1 MRGARSFWRPVVGA
15 LAVAMGLLPAAAIA
29 QGREEYKQGV
39 EAFEAGRFEQ
49 AVGHLRAAIAER
61 AEEKGGGFRRYF
73 PYYYLGATLAELGDC
88 PGSLAAFAESERQGQ
103 LSKEKDKLT
112 DLQRRKRACQDRQQQ
127 VTGAAENARAAL
139 AEAESA
145 EERIANL
152 ARRPEIAAV
161 WKEGEPSLETLQH
174 QAERLLRQVRQ
185 RLEEGE
191 KSGDFKILLD
201 VPTKAAQAVQAFE
214 DIAAEAESRLGVAR
228 QATTTALQE
237 ITELEDS
244 AQRVLRTMRDLSP
257 YPPELGRRVAAL
269 EADLAEVGE
278 LKGRA
283 GSAQL
288 KALTDRLTVSLSQ
301 LRRAAQGPPERLAE
315 AAEAFLAG
323 ELDTVLA
330 KLQGQKYS
338 DPQAMGHVCLLRS
351 AAYFSQWVLRGEKEP
366 ELRTQ
371 AESALAD
378 CATLKTRV
386 EPSPR
391 FFSPRFIEL
400 YRALATGSG
409 AAR

>member
-1 MRGARSFWRPVVGA
+1 
-15 LAVAMGLLPAAAIA
+15 
-29 QGREEYKQGV
+29 
-39 EAFEAGRFEQ
+39 
-49 AVGHLRAAIAER
+49 
-61 AEEKGGGFRRYF
+61 
-73 PYYYLGATLAELGDC
+73 
-88 PGSLAAFAESERQGQ
+88 
-103 LSKEKDKLT
+103 
-112 DLQRRKRACQDRQQQ
+112 
-127 VTGAAENARAAL
+127 
-139 AEAESA
+139 
-145 EERIANL
+145 
-152 ARRPEIAAV
+152 
-161 WKEGEPSLETLQH
+161 
-174 QAERLLRQVRQ
+174 LLRQARQ

-191 KSGDFKILLD
+191 KSGDFKVLLD
-201 VPTKAAQAVQAFE
+201 VPVKAQQAAEAFE
-214 DIAAEAESRLGVAR
+214 DIVAEAESRLGVAR
-228 QATTTALQE
+228 QATSTALQE

-257 YPPELGRRVAAL
+257 YPPELGKRVAAL
-269 EADLAEVGE
+269 ETDLAEVGE

-323 ELDTVLA
+323 ELDTVLN
-330 KLQGQKYS
+330 KLEGQKYS

-366 ELRTQ
+366 ALRAQ

-378 CATLKTRV
+378 CAALKTRV

-400 YRALATGSG
+400 YRTVATGSG